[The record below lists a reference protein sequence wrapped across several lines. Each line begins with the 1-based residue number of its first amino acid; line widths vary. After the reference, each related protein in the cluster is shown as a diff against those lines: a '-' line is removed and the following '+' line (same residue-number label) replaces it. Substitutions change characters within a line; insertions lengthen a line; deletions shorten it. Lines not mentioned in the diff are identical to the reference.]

1 MLLTMEFHIVSKLK
15 RPVLI
20 SYNKTV
26 VFNLQSSA
34 RGEIK
39 MTKISHC
46 ESMFLNCTKSECY
59 ILSHILKEML
69 TIFINILILPLK

>member
-1 MLLTMEFHIVSKLK
+1 MLLTMEFHIVFKFK

-20 SYNKTV
+20 SYNKAI

-34 RGEIK
+34 RGEIE

-46 ESMFLNCTKSECY
+46 ESMFFNSTKSECY
-59 ILSHILKEML
+59 ILSH
-69 TIFINILILPLK
+69 T